1 MSRHDPMIE
10 IMRERERLLA
20 RCNAQRTEL
29 KLLVRQWEDPLAVA
43 DRAVA
48 AINYLRQHPVVLGA
62 LVALLAVIQRRGLWG
77 WAGRGFALWRAYRAF
92 HDAKIGLTA

>member
-29 KLLVRQWEDPLAVA
+29 KLLVRQWEDPLAAA

-48 AINYLRQHPVVLGA
+48 GINYLRQHPVVLGA
-62 LVALLAVIQRRGLWG
+62 LVALLAVIQRRGLWS
-77 WAGRGFALWRAYRAF
+77 WARRGFALWRAYHAF
-92 HDAKIGLTA
+92 HEARIGLKA